1 MQFICLGDFLLWA
14 KSAPR
19 IWVNINE
26 HNYYIMYG
34 NIIINKLLC
43 EVNKNYFYEN
53 QYIIYSTLHNIQ
65 LHIRRVM

>member
-1 MQFICLGDFLLWA
+1 MDPKIGW
-14 KSAPR
+14 KSL
-19 IWVNINE
+19 NINE

-43 EVNKNYFYEN
+43 EVNKNYFYEK

-65 LHIRRVM
+65 LHIR